1 MKRNYKINT
10 IKLLSLFFLLTI
22 NVKLFAQYQIK
33 LNVSNIT
40 ETSVQIRGVLFDD
53 KNYLAKDTL
62 DFAKK
67 QFNSSSKTAI
77 IGGLY
82 YLYFP
87 VSKTKI
93 YFALENK
100 DTIAINISG
109 KDYLASVKSNKVR
122 NNVFFDYQR
131 LERSYNWLDSAYA
144 KEIRLQKKY
153 NFKQRAEFFAEKTK
167 ALSDFRKKALLSIPA
182 NNVLHLYFKTLNQL
196 DEWIPD
202 RKNFEGRASFLKK
215 FDLNSKKILFT
226 PVLKEVLYEYYSSF
240 PLVSD
245 SLMKAMDQVLTLAN
259 CKEKAYPFIFDY
271 SSKIV
276 SNRAILNNG
285 KSYVYVIEK
294 YGINSP
300 CKFLDKNSV
309 SYYKKELDKL
319 KMQNSKLKAPNII
332 LPDTLK
338 HTQNLHEFAKQYDFT
353 VLIFYAPSCEHCQK
367 EIPIM
372 EETITNLEKQF
383 NKRIGRFAICNDL
396 DSNDEDWSKFIRTH
410 KLNTNYAHVN
420 LPKESKLRELYDAFS
435 TPIYFLI
442 DSDSDFLA
450 RRISPVSIKRYFL
463 TL

>member
-1 MKRNYKINT
+1 MKRNYKTNT
-10 IKLLSLFFLLTI
+10 LKLLLFIFLLTI

-131 LERSYNWLDSAYA
+131 LEQSYNWLDSAYA
-144 KEIRLQKKY
+144 KELQLQKKY
-153 NFKQRAEFFAEKTK
+153 SFKQRAEFFAEKTK

-182 NNVLHLYFKTLNQL
+182 NNVLHVYFKTLNQL

-202 RKNFEGRASFLKK
+202 RKNFAGRASFLKK

-259 CKEKAYPFIFDY
+259 CEEKAYPFIFDY

-285 KSYVYVIEK
+285 KSYAYVVEK

-309 SYYKKELDKL
+309 SSYKKELDKL
-319 KMQNSKLKAPNII
+319 KMQNSNLKAPNII

-338 HTQNLHEFAKQYDFT
+338 NTQNLHEFAKQYDFT
-353 VLIFYAPSCEHCQK
+353 VIIFYAPSCDHCQK

-372 EETITNLEKQF
+372 EQTIATLEKQF
-383 NKRIGRFAICNDL
+383 NKRIGRFAICNDP
-396 DSNDEDWSKFIRTH
+396 DSNNEDWNKFIRTH
-410 KLNTNYAHVN
+410 QLNTNYAHVN
-420 LPKESKLRELYDAFS
+420 LPKDSKLRELYDAFS

-442 DSDSDFLA
+442 DSDSNFLA
-450 RRISPVSIKRYFL
+450 RRISPISIKRYFS

>member
-1 MKRNYKINT
+1 
-10 IKLLSLFFLLTI
+10 
-22 NVKLFAQYQIK
+22 
-33 LNVSNIT
+33 
-40 ETSVQIRGVLFDD
+40 
-53 KNYLAKDTL
+53 
-62 DFAKK
+62 
-67 QFNSSSKTAI
+67 
-77 IGGLY
+77 
-82 YLYFP
+82 
-87 VSKTKI
+87 
-93 YFALENK
+93 
-100 DTIAINISG
+100 
-109 KDYLASVKSNKVR
+109 
-122 NNVFFDYQR
+122 
-131 LERSYNWLDSAYA
+131 
-144 KEIRLQKKY
+144 
-153 NFKQRAEFFAEKTK
+153 
-167 ALSDFRKKALLSIPA
+167 
-182 NNVLHLYFKTLNQL
+182 
-196 DEWIPD
+196 
-202 RKNFEGRASFLKK
+202 
-215 FDLNSKKILFT
+215 
-226 PVLKEVLYEYYSSF
+226 
-240 PLVSD
+240 
-245 SLMKAMDQVLTLAN
+245 
-259 CKEKAYPFIFDY
+259 
-271 SSKIV
+271 
-276 SNRAILNNG
+276 
-285 KSYVYVIEK
+285 VYVIEK

-319 KMQNSKLKAPNII
+319 KMQNSNLKAPNII

-338 HTQNLHEFAKQYDFT
+338 NTQNLHEFAKQYDFT